1 MDFRGSC
8 LQIMGAMLV
17 MLTARMME
25 WRLTAMATAVLTEVI
40 PTKTVIASTI
50 ARVTMIVMVIGIGIP
65 RMMAKMLRI
74 TRMMTRC

>member
-1 MDFRGSC
+1 M
-8 LQIMGAMLV
+8 V

-25 WRLTAMATAVLTEVI
+25 WRLTAMATTGLTEVI

-65 RMMAKMLRI
+65 SVMAKMLRI

>member
-1 MDFRGSC
+1 
-8 LQIMGAMLV
+8 MGAMLV

-74 TRMMTRC
+74 TRMMTSC